1 MFINNFDP
9 VAFSLFDIDIR
20 WYSLSYIFGILFGW
34 FYAKKLVIK
43 DHKVIE
49 VFDELLTY
57 LVLGIIIGGRLGYV
71 VFYNINY
78 YLDNIVEILFIWH
91 GGMSFH
97 GGLIGIIFS
106 TYIFSKKHN
115 VNEYVLL
122 DCISITAPIGIF
134 FGRLANFVNGELV
147 GKLTN
152 VPWGVMFPNIDN
164 NYRHPSQLYEALLE
178 GMLLF
183 ILMNIFFFN
192 KNYKTGICSSMFL
205 IFYGFFRVI
214 SEFFREPDL
223 HIGYIFKPISI
234 GMLLSLIMILV
245 GILLYKKKYNL

>member
-9 VAFSLFDIDIR
+9 VAFSLFDIEIR

-34 FYAKKLVIK
+34 YYAKKLIIK

-245 GILLYKKKYNL
+245 GILLYKKKI

>member
-34 FYAKKLVIK
+34 FYAKKLIIK

-78 YLDNIVEILFIWH
+78 YLDNIIEILFIWH

>member
-34 FYAKKLVIK
+34 FYAKKLIIK

-205 IFYGFFRVI
+205 IFYGSFRVI

-223 HIGYIFKPISI
+223 HIGYIFKPISM

>member
-9 VAFSLFDIDIR
+9 VAFSLFDIEIR

-34 FYAKKLVIK
+34 YYAKKLIIK

-49 VFDELLTY
+49 VFDELLTN

-78 YLDNIVEILFIWH
+78 YLDNIIEILFIWH

-115 VNEYVLL
+115 VNE
-122 DCISITAPIGIF
+122 
-134 FGRLANFVNGELV
+134 
-147 GKLTN
+147 
-152 VPWGVMFPNIDN
+152 
-164 NYRHPSQLYEALLE
+164 
-178 GMLLF
+178 
-183 ILMNIFFFN
+183 
-192 KNYKTGICSSMFL
+192 
-205 IFYGFFRVI
+205 
-214 SEFFREPDL
+214 
-223 HIGYIFKPISI
+223 
-234 GMLLSLIMILV
+234 
-245 GILLYKKKYNL
+245 

>member
-9 VAFSLFDIDIR
+9 VAFSLFDIEIR

-34 FYAKKLVIK
+34 YYAKKLIIK

-78 YLDNIVEILFIWH
+78 YLDNIIEILFIWH

-205 IFYGFFRVI
+205 FFYGFFRVI

-245 GILLYKKKYNL
+245 GILLYKKKHNL